1 MYSSQVQ
8 EHFANPRNCGELAD
22 ADGEGCA
29 GRPGRGNYMIIQA
42 RLDGERVAALGFRTY
57 GCPPAIAAG
66 SAITEMALGRPVA
79 DALRI
84 TRAELLAALG
94 GLPLGREHCAAL
106 AIEALTAAL
115 TAATAARAC
124 APERGPRSA
133 QV

>member
-1 MYSSQVQ
+1 MYSVQVQ
-8 EHFANPRNCGELAD
+8 EHFANPRNCGELAE

-42 RLDGERVAALGFRTY
+42 RVEGGRVAALGFRTY

-66 SAITEMALGRPVA
+66 SCITEMALGRPVA
-79 DALRI
+79 EALGI
-84 TRAELLAALG
+84 TRAELLEALG

-115 TAATAARAC
+115 EDASEARAG
-124 APERGPRSA
+124 AAYANE
-133 QV
+133 